1 MKQIPRLIACVCI
14 GLVECTRNCAWN
26 ETSQDTIATVRTV
39 R

>member
-1 MKQIPRLIACVCI
+1 MKPIAQLIACVSI

-26 ETSQDTIATVRTV
+26 VTSQDTIVTVRIV